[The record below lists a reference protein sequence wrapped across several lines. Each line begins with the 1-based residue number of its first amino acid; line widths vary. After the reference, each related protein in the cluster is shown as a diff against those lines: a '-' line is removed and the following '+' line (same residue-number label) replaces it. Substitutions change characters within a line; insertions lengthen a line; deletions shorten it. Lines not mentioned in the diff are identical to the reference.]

1 MVLRIAL
8 GMEEIQR
15 YRMSKKTEIKKQANM
30 QSDNIEMTKFSQ
42 GVTYGGSL
50 DLENGMSDMTYS
62 FGDVG
67 QLDLF
72 SEEEMR
78 EKYPA
83 LKQAKR
89 STLSSRR
96 DVDMTRKF
104 TFRNS
109 GKVMDFLPIFASNMD
124 GVGTF
129 SMAKQ
134 MQKHKMMTVITK
146 STTIGEWRAAAGTGI
161 RMQSL
166 SVCTGTNVMWDG
178 EAQDWK
184 TMQQVLKSF
193 PDVKMIT
200 IDVANAYHQNMVDFI
215 KKVRDEYPDKVIIAG
230 NVVTPEMT
238 EELII
243 NGADVVKIGIGPGS
257 VCTTRT
263 MTGVGV
269 PQFSAIVDCS
279 DAANGVGGHIMADG
293 GCVYPGDIAKAFGGG
308 AHMVM
313 IGGMLAGHAESE
325 QKVVDGKIEFYG
337 MSSDRA
343 REKHGKRKDGYRGN
357 EGRLISLPYRGPV
370 EPTLEDILG
379 GVRSACTYI
388 GARRLKDMA
397 KCASFVTT
405 NNVINRVYEKY
416 TK

>member
-1 MVLRIAL
+1 MRINTEPKLNFEDVLL
-8 GMEEIQR
+8 Q
-15 YRMSKKTEIKKQANM
+15 
-30 QSDNIEMTKFSQ
+30 
-42 GVTYGGSL
+42 
-50 DLENGMSDMTYS
+50 
-62 FGDVG
+62 
-67 QLDLF
+67 
-72 SEEEMR
+72 
-78 EKYPA
+78 P
-83 LKQAKR
+83 KR

-146 STTIGEWRAAAGTGI
+146 STTVDEWRAAAGTG
-161 RMQSL
+161 L
-166 SVCTGTNVMWDG
+166 S
-178 EAQDWK
+178 
-184 TMQQVLKSF
+184 
-193 PDVKMIT
+193 
-200 IDVANAYHQNMVDFI
+200 
-215 KKVRDEYPDKVIIAG
+215 
-230 NVVTPEMT
+230 
-238 EELII
+238 
-243 NGADVVKIGIGPGS
+243 ADVVKIGIGPGS

-293 GCVYPGDIAKAFGGG
+293 GCVHPGDIGKAFGGG

-313 IGGMLAGHAESE
+313 IGGMLAGHDESE
-325 QKVVDGKIEFYG
+325 QPVVDGKVEFYG

-357 EGRLISLPYRGPV
+357 EGRLISLPHRGPV
-370 EPTLEDILG
+370 EATLEDILG

-397 KCASFVTT
+397 KCASFVIT
-405 NNVINRVYEKY
+405 NNVINRVYEQY

>member
-1 MVLRIAL
+1 MRINYDAKLNFEDVLL
-8 GMEEIQR
+8 Q
-15 YRMSKKTEIKKQANM
+15 
-30 QSDNIEMTKFSQ
+30 
-42 GVTYGGSL
+42 
-50 DLENGMSDMTYS
+50 
-62 FGDVG
+62 
-67 QLDLF
+67 
-72 SEEEMR
+72 
-78 EKYPA
+78 P
-83 LKQAKR
+83 KR
-89 STLSSRR
+89 STLSSRK
-96 DVDMTRKF
+96 DVDMTRNF

-109 GKVMDFLPIFASNMD
+109 GKQMNFIPIFASNMD

-129 SMAKQ
+129 SMAKVLQ
-134 MQKHKMMTVITK
+134 EHKMMTVITK
-146 STTIGEWRAAAGTGI
+146 TTGIDEWRKAVGNGV
-161 RMQSL
+161 RLQSV
-166 SVCTGTNVMWDG
+166 SVCTGTNVMWDKD
-178 EAQDWK
+178 AQDWK
-184 TMQQVLKSF
+184 TMKEVLKSF
-193 PDVKMIT
+193 PDIKMIT

-215 KKVRDEYPDKVIIAG
+215 KKVRDQYPNKIIVAG

-269 PQFSAIVDCS
+269 PQFSAILDCA
-279 DAANGVGGHIMADG
+279 DAANGVDGHIMADG

-313 IGGMLAGHAESE
+313 LGGMLAGHDESE
-325 QKVVDGKIEFYG
+325 QPVENGKIEFYG

-370 EPTLEDILG
+370 INTVEDILG

-388 GARRLKDMA
+388 GARRLKDMP

-416 TK
+416 DK

>member
-1 MVLRIAL
+1 MRINFDPKLNFEDVLL
-8 GMEEIQR
+8 Q
-15 YRMSKKTEIKKQANM
+15 
-30 QSDNIEMTKFSQ
+30 
-42 GVTYGGSL
+42 
-50 DLENGMSDMTYS
+50 
-62 FGDVG
+62 
-67 QLDLF
+67 
-72 SEEEMR
+72 
-78 EKYPA
+78 P
-83 LKQAKR
+83 KR
-89 STLSSRR
+89 STLTSRK

-109 GKVMDFLPIFASNMD
+109 GKVMNFTPIFASNMD

-129 SMAKQ
+129 SMAKVLQ
-134 MQKHKMMTVITK
+134 EYKMMTVITK
-146 STTIGEWRAAAGTGI
+146 STTIEQWREAVGSGV
-161 RMQSL
+161 RLQSV
-166 SVCTGTNVMWDG
+166 SVCTGTNKVFD
-178 EAQDWK
+178 EDAEDYRN
-184 TMQQVLKSF
+184 MQNVLKSF

-200 IDVANAYHQNMVDFI
+200 VDVANAYHQNMVEFVAR
-215 KKVRDEYPDKVIIAG
+215 VRDEFPDKVIVAG

-269 PQFSAIVDCS
+269 PQFSAILECA
-279 DAANGVGGHIMADG
+279 DAANGVDGHIMADG
-293 GCVYPGDIAKAFGGG
+293 GCVHPGDIAKALGGG

-313 IGGMLAGHAESE
+313 IGGMLAGHIESE
-325 QKVVDGKIEFYG
+325 GEINPDTGKREFYG

-343 REKHGKRKDGYRGN
+343 REIHGRRKDGYRGN
-357 EGRLISLPYRGPV
+357 EGRVVELPDRGPV
-370 EPTLEDILG
+370 KNTVEDILG

-388 GARRLKDMA
+388 GARRLKDMP

-405 NNVINRVYEKY
+405 NNVINRVYEQY

>member
-1 MVLRIAL
+1 MRINYDPKLNFEDVLL
-8 GMEEIQR
+8 Q
-15 YRMSKKTEIKKQANM
+15 
-30 QSDNIEMTKFSQ
+30 
-42 GVTYGGSL
+42 
-50 DLENGMSDMTYS
+50 
-62 FGDVG
+62 
-67 QLDLF
+67 
-72 SEEEMR
+72 
-78 EKYPA
+78 P
-83 LKQAKR
+83 KR
-89 STLSSRR
+89 STLSSRK
-96 DVDMTRKF
+96 DVDMTRNF

-109 GKVMDFLPIFASNMD
+109 QKQMNFLPIFASNMD

-129 SMAKQ
+129 SMAKVLQ
-134 MQKHKMMTVITK
+134 EYKMMTVITK
-146 STTIGEWRAAAGTGI
+146 TTGIDEWRKAVGNGV
-161 RMQSL
+161 RLQSV
-166 SVCTGTNVMWDG
+166 SVCTGTNVMWDK

-184 TMQQVLKSF
+184 TMQEVLASF
-193 PDVKMIT
+193 PDIKMIT
-200 IDVANAYHQNMVDFI
+200 VDVANAYHQNMVDFI
-215 KKVRDEYPDKVIIAG
+215 KKIRDEYPNKIIIAG

-269 PQFSAIVDCS
+269 PQFSAILDCA
-279 DAANGVGGHIMADG
+279 DAANGVDGHIMADG

-313 IGGMLAGHAESE
+313 IGGMLAGHDESE
-325 QKVVDGKIEFYG
+325 QTVVDGKIEFYG

-370 EPTLEDILG
+370 QNTVEDILG

-388 GARRLKDMA
+388 GARRLKDMP

-416 TK
+416 DK

>member
-1 MVLRIAL
+1 MRINFEKKLNFEDVL
-8 GMEEIQR
+8 
-15 YRMSKKTEIKKQANM
+15 
-30 QSDNIEMTKFSQ
+30 
-42 GVTYGGSL
+42 
-50 DLENGMSDMTYS
+50 LE
-62 FGDVG
+62 
-67 QLDLF
+67 
-72 SEEEMR
+72 
-78 EKYPA
+78 P
-83 LKQAKR
+83 KR

-109 GKVMDFLPIFASNMD
+109 GKVVQCLPIFASNMD

-129 SMAKQ
+129 SMARE

-146 STTIGEWRAAAGTGI
+146 STTLEQWRAAAGSGV
-161 RMQSL
+161 RMQSV
-166 SVCTGTNVMWDG
+166 SVCTGTNVMWDPD
-178 EAQDWK
+178 APDYK
-184 TMQQVLKSF
+184 NMQEVLKMF

-200 IDVANAYHQNMVDFI
+200 IDVANAYHQNFVNFI
-215 KKVRDEYPDKVIIAG
+215 AKVRDEYPDKIIIAG
-230 NVVTPEMT
+230 NVVTPEMV

-269 PQFSAIVDCS
+269 PQLSAIMECS
-279 DAANGVGGHIMADG
+279 DAANGVDGHIMPDG
-293 GCVYPGDIAKAFGGG
+293 GCVHPGDIPKAFGGG

-313 IGGMLAGHAESE
+313 IGGMLAGHDESE
-325 QKVVDGKIEFYG
+325 QKIENGMVEFYG

-343 REKHGKRKDGYRGN
+343 REIHGKRKDGYRGN
-357 EGRLISLPYRGPV
+357 EGRLISLPHRGPV
-370 EPTLEDILG
+370 APTLEDILG

-388 GARRLKDMA
+388 GARRLKDMP

-405 NNVINRVYEKY
+405 NNVINRVYERY